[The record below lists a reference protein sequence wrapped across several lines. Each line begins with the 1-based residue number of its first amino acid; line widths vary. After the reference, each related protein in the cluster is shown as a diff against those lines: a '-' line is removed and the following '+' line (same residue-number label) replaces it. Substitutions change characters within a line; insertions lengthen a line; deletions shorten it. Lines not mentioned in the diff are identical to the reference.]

1 MRPSKR
7 PRSLYQSGRL
17 RRMDRTNDFNGKK
30 TQVKSRTP
38 HYILTKKK
46 IVQNIKKRIQQQ
58 TTKNDRHFPLWR
70 RSFIII
76 GFQFFFI
83 LIIFRYSLFY
93 YEIVNGYRYWFEAR
107 EIKVRIIFATIP
119 SSLLRVK
126 SFRNTNEIIC

>member
-17 RRMDRTNDFNGKK
+17 RRMDRTNDFNRKK

-38 HYILTKKK
+38 HYVLTKKR
-46 IVQNIKKRIQQQ
+46 IVQKIKRIQQQ

-76 GFQFFFI
+76 GFQFFFHSYY
-83 LIIFRYSLFY
+83 FSLFTVLLWNSERVPVLIWSSWDQSKNY
-93 YEIVNGYRYWFEAR
+93 FCH
-107 EIKVRIIFATIP
+107 FP
-119 SSLLRVK
+119 SLLRVK
-126 SFRNTNEIIC
+126 IFRNTNEIIC